1 LFFQRH
7 VLEEFVDLRVFQIE
21 KGSQQPSTVDSYKED
36 RLILNIVVMSGN
48 VITRIL
54 DERELCD
61 FECLRDGAFAPLN
74 SYMTKAQ
81 YDECLE
87 KMTINSGEDV
97 FPIPICLSLPLDTVV
112 SSDTELVLKTSTG
125 VVLAT
130 MRYLSVWETG
140 ITTEAESVF
149 GCYDNNHPYIQY
161 MEKKFPT
168 GIAKYVSGSLE
179 YKQVSL
185 HNDFSVWRKT
195 PAELRSKGP
204 WIGFQTRNP
213 LHRSHLELILRAAAA
228 VPGVNILL
236 HPVEG
241 VTQECDVPFPV
252 RFACYMGVLEH
263 IPDGSELGILPLS
276 MRMAGP
282 REAVWHAVI
291 RRNYGCS
298 HFIVGRDHAGP
309 SYRRKD
315 GSSFYKPLEAQELAL
330 KLQDKMGIKILA
342 SQEVV
347 YCEDDGQYRTVP
359 EAEGHKTASI
369 SGTAFRVMLEKGD
382 PVPAWYS
389 YPEVISA
396 LQKYYQR
403 PKGLCVYFCGLS
415 GSGKSTLAESLKAR
429 FELSIPWREITILDA
444 DVIRTHLSKGLG
456 FSKEDRSMNVRRI
469 GYVASEIVRHGGIV
483 FVANIAPYEEDR
495 AWNRKQIEQ
504 YGEYLEVF
512 VDTPLD
518 TCEKRDVKGLY
529 AAARA
534 GKLGQFTGIS
544 DPFEEPKTALR
555 VPVAPVKD
563 QIDMVQRKIKTVFF

>member
-1 LFFQRH
+1 MEL
-7 VLEEFVDLRVFQIE
+7 V
-21 KGSQQPSTVDSYKED
+21 
-36 RLILNIVVMSGN
+36 
-48 VITRIL
+48 L

-61 FECLRDGAFAPLN
+61 FECLRDGAFAPLQ
-74 SYMTKAQ
+74 SYMTAEQ
-81 YDECLE
+81 YAECLE
-87 KMTINSGEDV
+87 KMTINGGADV
-97 FPIPICLSLPLDTVV
+97 FPIPICLRIPAEKEKDIKADT
-112 SSDTELVLKTSTG
+112 TLTLKTPTG

-130 MRYLSVWETG
+130 MTNLKTWTTG
-140 ITTEAESVF
+140 LVTECEFVF
-149 GCYDNNHPYIQY
+149 GCYDENHPYIQY
-161 MEKKFPT
+161 MLKKNPNALIT
-168 GIAKYVSGSLE
+168 YVSGTIQ
-179 YKQVSL
+179 YKNAPL
-185 HNDFSVWRKT
+185 HGDFGIWRKT
-195 PAELRSKGP
+195 PVQLKAAGP

-213 LHRSHLELILRAAAA
+213 LHRSHIELILRAAAA
-228 VPGVNILL
+228 VPGGHILL

-330 KLQDKMGIKILA
+330 KLEDKMGIKILA

-347 YCEDDGQYRTVP
+347 YCEDDGQYRTLP
-359 EAEGHKTASI
+359 EAEGHTTKNI
-369 SGTAFRVMLEKGD
+369 SGTAFRVMLEKGE
-382 PVPAWYS
+382 PVPSWYS
-389 YPEVISA
+389 YPEVISV

-403 PKGLCVYFCGLS
+403 TKGLCVYFCGLS
-415 GSGKSTLAESLKAR
+415 GSGKSTLAEAVKAR
-429 FELSIPWREITILDA
+429 IVTKQPWREVTILDA
-444 DVIRTHLSKGLG
+444 DIIRTHLSKGLG

-483 FVANIAPYEEDR
+483 LVANIAPYEEDR
-495 AWNRKQIEQ
+495 AWNRKQVEQ

-512 VDTPLD
+512 MDTPLE
-518 TCEKRDVKGLY
+518 TCEQRDVKGLY

-534 GKLGQFTGIS
+534 GKIGQFTGIS
-544 DPFEEPKTALR
+544 DPFEVPNKALR
-555 VPVAPVKD
+555 IEVAPVEHQLLK
-563 QIDMVQRKIKTVFF
+563 VLGAVKTPLFTE

>member
-1 LFFQRH
+1 M
-7 VLEEFVDLRVFQIE
+7 
-21 KGSQQPSTVDSYKED
+21 DS
-36 RLILNIVVMSGN
+36 NQVVK
-48 VITRIL
+48 IL

-61 FECLRDGAFAPLN
+61 FECLRDGAFAPLQT
-74 SYMTKAQ
+74 YMTKQQ
-81 YDECLE
+81 YEECLAS
-87 KMTINSGEDV
+87 MTINQGEDV
-97 FPIPICLSLPLDTVV
+97 FPIPICLSLPNKVDANTVI
-112 SSDTELVLKTSTG
+112 TLKTITG

-130 MRYLSVWETG
+130 VKVAECWETG
-140 ITTEAESVF
+140 IVTECESVF
-149 GCYDNNHPYIQY
+149 GCYDENHPYIQY
-161 MEKKFPT
+161 LNGKFPA
-168 GIAKYVSGSLE
+168 GLAIYASGTIE
-179 YKQVSL
+179 YKPVSL
-185 HNDFSVWRKT
+185 HNDFKAWRKT
-195 PAELRSKGP
+195 PAEVRAQGP

-213 LHRSHLELILRAAAA
+213 LHRSHIELIRRASLAI
-228 VPGVNILL
+228 PQGRILL

-241 VTQECDVPFPV
+241 VTQECDVPFSV
-252 RFACYMGVLEH
+252 RFACYNGVLKHLPE
-263 IPDGSELGILPLS
+263 GTTLSILPLS

-309 SYRRKD
+309 SYKRKD

-330 KLQDKMGIKILA
+330 SLQTKIGIVILA

-347 YCEDDGQYRTVP
+347 YCEDDGIYRP
-359 EAEGHKTASI
+359 ISEASGHKTANI
-369 SGTAFRVMLEKGD
+369 SGTAFRATLEKGET
-382 PVPAWYS
+382 VPSWYS
-389 YPEVISA
+389 YPEVITP
-396 LQKYYQR
+396 LQRYYQKPR
-403 PKGLCVYFCGLS
+403 GLCVYFCGLS
-415 GSGKSTLAESLKAR
+415 GSGKSTLAEALKAQ
-429 FELSIPWREITILDA
+429 FELDIPWREVTLLDA
-444 DVIRTHLSKGLG
+444 DIIRTHLSKGLG

-483 FVANIAPYEEDR
+483 IVANIAPYEEDR

-544 DPFEEPKTALR
+544 DPFERPTKALTLEL
-555 VPVAPVKD
+555 APIDD
-563 QIDMVQRKIKTVFF
+563 QLKIVLQSIQSSRFF